1 MNVLEQIIANKRKEV
16 SQLKERYSNEHF
28 KAAHAYHFERVS
40 LKQNIIK
47 SGFGIIAE
55 IKRKSPSGGDIK
67 TDLDVGEQ
75 ALFYEQNGAAGI
87 SVLTDFDYFGGDKT
101 DMIWARKRATLPIL
115 RKEFI
120 IDEIQLYEA
129 RAFGADAIL
138 LIGAVLQPE
147 EATHLT
153 NVARNLG
160 LEVLYEVHTKEEV
173 TYIPP
178 EVDLIAV
185 NNRDLKAQQTTLQH
199 SFDLVKILPKDV
211 PLISASGIK
220 TSEDIDRLRAAG
232 YSGALI
238 GESILRNGNLA
249 ELTKGRTK

>member
-1 MNVLEQIIANKRKEV
+1 MNVLEEIIANKREEV
-16 SQLKERYSNEHF
+16 ALLKQSHSIESFRASENFGRETL
-28 KAAHAYHFERVS
+28 S
-40 LKQNIIK
+40 LKQHIAD

-67 TDLDVGEQ
+67 MDVNITEQ
-75 ALFYEQNGAAGI
+75 AKFYAQNGAAGI
-87 SVLTDFDYFGGDKT
+87 SILTDYNYFGGSLND
-101 DMIWARKRATLPIL
+101 IIEAREAVNIPLL

-129 RAFGADAIL
+129 KAAGADAVL

-147 EATHLT
+147 EATYLT

-160 LEVLYEVHTKEEV
+160 LEVLYEVHTAAEV
-173 TYIPP
+173 GFIPA

-185 NNRDLKAQQTTLQH
+185 NNRNLKAQQTTLQH
-199 SFDLVKILPKDV
+199 SFDLVKILPKNV

-220 TSEDIDRLRAAG
+220 TGEDIERLRAAG
-232 YSGALI
+232 FSGALI
-238 GESILRNGNLA
+238 GESILREGHLA
-249 ELTKGRTK
+249 GLTKNIRP